1 MKVYNTIQNRGTVKN
16 FPNQKLE
23 NKKGEQ
29 LEHMNEVCGLT
40 DGTEIVNFIIPFLK
54 QAEHL
59 QEGGLAKS
67 LKLCKKNCGKHE
79 NHNYSTLCT

>member
-1 MKVYNTIQNRGTVKN
+1 
-16 FPNQKLE
+16 
-23 NKKGEQ
+23 
-29 LEHMNEVCGLT
+29 MNEVCGLT